1 MNRLR
6 LMRLREVPKTT
17 SYSFKH
23 INHYQKSY
31 RNTYLSNQSYLM
43 NL

>member
-23 INHYQKSY
+23 INHYQKRSADEC
-31 RNTYLSNQSYLM
+31 RPVHCLIF
-43 NL
+43 